1 MDKKEVLT
9 EEIKTEETTTEE
21 STKKEEVTLDQIED
35 LTKIIHAESYK
46 KEMSKQYE
54 ELQKNVS
61 EMKSKI
67 KGLDSEKDFIDEKL
81 EKYTVEELEKILKKN
96 DVVEDFF
103 TDPSTGEP
111 LDLTINFDSKEREI
125 EFKRGY
131 LVYVKSTQEAFKKID
146 EEYAKLDDATKEFN
160 MEINEA
166 CYALSDNV
174 LSYISMMTDK
184 ANAMED
190 EVAKKKILE
199 SLKYLKSG
207 YDMTIFS
214 EVLDQHPTVAKN
226 CVRELTREVDIQRIG
241 KRYGSKLKTFN
252 AKSSLIP
259 YTSDITSGRKSF
271 EEMVLIRGDQ
281 YVIPDLF
288 VFSLIRFFGMADWS
302 DGNIRKAHAS
312 VGLTIKKLLANE
324 FADDVKK
331 DVIDSIVTY
340 LAKFPT
346 E

>member
-1 MDKKEVLT
+1 MEEKEVLT
-9 EEIKTEETTTEE
+9 EEIKTEDTTTQEE
-21 STKKEEVTLDQIED
+21 LTLEQIED

-46 KEMSKQYE
+46 KDMSKQYE
-54 ELQKNVS
+54 ELQKNVTD
-61 EMKSKI
+61 MKSKI

-81 EKYTVEELEKILKKN
+81 EKYTIDELEKMLKKD
-96 DVVEDFF
+96 DVVQDFF
-103 TDPSTGEP
+103 TDPETGKP

-146 EEYAKLDDATKEFN
+146 EEYAKLDEATKEFN
-160 MEINEA
+160 VEINKA
-166 CYALSDNV
+166 CYDLSDNV

-190 EVAKKKILE
+190 EVAKKKILKT
-199 SLKYLKSG
+199 LKYLKSG
-207 YDMTIFS
+207 YDMSIFT
-214 EVLDQHPTVAKN
+214 EVLDEHPTVANK
-226 CVRELTREVDIQRIG
+226 CIKELTKEVDIQRIG
-241 KRYGSKLKTFN
+241 KRYGSKLKSFN
-252 AKSSLIP
+252 VKSSLIP

-271 EEMVLIRGDQ
+271 EELVLIRGDQ

-331 DVIDSIVTY
+331 DVIDSIVAY